1 MRFDGTLKS
10 WNAERGFGFITP
22 RTGGQDIL
30 IHISAFPRDGRT
42 PREGEVL
49 SFEVESTPEGK
60 KRAVRVQRPGAAP
73 ATPAPGPRDARR
85 HHSERRGS
93 GLGSGLITL
102 ALVGALGWFGYGEY
116 QQRLAPRA
124 PPVGTVPAVPDVL
137 SSGNFRCDG
146 RTHCPQMTSCAEA
159 TFFLRN
165 CPGVQMDGNNDGVPC
180 EKQWCTGFFAK

>member
-22 RTGGQDIL
+22 RNGGQDIF
-30 IHISAFPRDGRT
+30 IHVSAFPRDGVN

-60 KRAVRVQRPGAAP
+60 KRATRVQRPGAATT
-73 ATPAPGPRDARR
+73 AQAAGPQQPRR
-85 HHSERRGS
+85 HRSERRGS

-102 ALVGALGWFGYGEY
+102 ALVGALGWYGYGEY
-116 QQRLAPRA
+116 QRRVAPHVRPA
-124 PPVGTVPAVPDVL
+124 STVPAPPDVL
-137 SSGNFRCDG
+137 SPDSFRCDG
-146 RTHCPQMTSCAEA
+146 RTHCSQMTSCAEA

-165 CPGVQMDGNNDGVPC
+165 CPGVKMDGNNDGVPC
-180 EKQWCTGFFAK
+180 EQQWCTSPFAK

>member
-10 WNAERGFGFITP
+10 RNAERGFGFITP
-22 RTGGQDIL
+22 RTGGQDIF

-60 KRAVRVQRPGAAP
+60 KRAIRVQRPGAAP
-73 ATPAPGPRDARR
+73 ASQAPGPREARR
-85 HHSERRGS
+85 PRSERRGS
-93 GLGSGLITL
+93 GLGSGLIAL
-102 ALVGALGWFGYGEY
+102 ALVGALGWYGYGEY

-124 PPVGTVPAVPDVL
+124 QPVSTAPAGPDVL

-146 RTHCPQMTSCAEA
+146 RTHCSQMTSCAESKL
-159 TFFLRN
+159 FLRN
-165 CPGVQMDGNNDGVPC
+165 CPGTQMDGDGDGVPC
-180 EKQWCTGFFAK
+180 EQQWCTGFFAK